1 MEKENLEIRENYSG
15 YVVTKIICDY
25 FSIPIQ
31 ELKERKRTRNLVFTR
46 QIIFY
51 FLKKKT
57 RMTTVA
63 IGDRFNLSHSAVL
76 HGVTSLNKLLDYDV
90 EVKAYVNELN
100 AIIDEK
106 IGGKIRKKAAEHMTY
121 VDLNNATSFIFS
133 ETKSITISGFTKEEI
148 ETISQK
154 LKINTKLFPPV
165 EFKKTNV
172 KLSKINFEKDETEE
186 KKDSSVDA
194 LNEKK

>member
-1 MEKENLEIRENYSG
+1 MEKEELVIRENYSG
-15 YVVTKIICDY
+15 HVVTKIICDY
-25 FSIPIQ
+25 FSIPI
-31 ELKERKRTRNLVFTR
+31 EDLKSKNRSRSMVFTR

-51 FLKKKT
+51 FLRKKT
-57 RMTTVA
+57 RMTTIE
-63 IGDRFNLSHSAVL
+63 IGDRFNQSHCSVSY
-76 HGVTSLNKLLDYDV
+76 GVSIVHKLLGYDK

-148 ETISQK
+148 ENISQK
-154 LKINTKLFPPV
+154 LKINTKLFPPI
-165 EFKKTNV
+165 EFKDTNV